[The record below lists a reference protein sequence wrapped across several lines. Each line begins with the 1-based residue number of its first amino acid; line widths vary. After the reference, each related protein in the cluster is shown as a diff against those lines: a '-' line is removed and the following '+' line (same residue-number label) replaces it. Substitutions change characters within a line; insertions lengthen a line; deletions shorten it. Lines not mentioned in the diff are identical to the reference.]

1 MVLTSQYQAWRRL
14 LFVHWVVDPAALR
27 PRMPRGVSV
36 DAFEGRAYVGLVL
49 FAIPSLR
56 PAFGPA
62 GLRLTFLET
71 NVRTYVRGPDGTPGV
86 YFFSLDAG
94 SRLAVL
100 GARMLTGLPYYV
112 AGGREEVHGEHVTYG
127 LTRRAR
133 PQPRV
138 HARYQMGPPRG
149 PAAPATLAHFLVER
163 YRLFVQ
169 RGPATFSVDVR
180 HAPYPLHDVRL
191 ETLEDSLVSATGIR
205 PDSHAPDHVT
215 FASGVDVAI
224 GLPRLLSLA

>member
-1 MVLTSQYQAWRRL
+1 MPLTSQYQAWRRL
-14 LFVHWVVDPAALR
+14 LFVHWAVDPAVLQ
-27 PRMPRGVSV
+27 PRMPRGTAV
-36 DAFEGRAYVGLVL
+36 DAFDGQAYVGLVL

-56 PAFGPA
+56 PPIGPM
-62 GLRLTFLET
+62 GLRLAFLEA

-100 GARMLTGLPYYV
+100 GAGILTGLPYYF
-112 AGGREEVHGEHVTYG
+112 ARGGEEVHGEHVTYA
-127 LTRRAR
+127 LTRHAR
-133 PQPRV
+133 PHPRV
-138 HARYQMGPPRG
+138 HARYRMGPLRG
-149 PAAPATLAHFLVER
+149 PAAPGTLAHFLVER

-180 HAPYPLHDVRL
+180 HTPYPLHDVHV
-191 ETLEDSLVSATGIR
+191 ETLEDSLVSASGIR
-205 PDSHAPDHVT
+205 PDNHAPDHVT

-224 GLPRLLSLA
+224 GLPRLLRA